1 MVLQGSK
8 RTRFSVNAAFEVNT
22 LPRILEILT
31 IRDIA
36 PEMLSTRRDGNFQ
49 YVEFDLVDQSDHQVL
64 VMENKMRQIVTVQSV
79 KSETLVCLN
88 KDERLPRAA

>member
-8 RTRFSVNAAFEVNT
+8 RTRFSLNTAHDVNT

-36 PEMLSTRRDGNFQ
+36 PEMISLRRQDAFQ
-49 YVEFDLVDQSDHQVL
+49 VVEIDMVDLNDHDIL
-64 VMENKMRQIVTVQSV
+64 VMENKMRQIITVQSV
-79 KSETLVCLN
+79 KSETLVSSKVPVLQQ
-88 KDERLPRAA
+88 AA

>member
-8 RTRFSVNAAFEVNT
+8 RTRFSLNTAHDVNT

-36 PEMLSTRRDGNFQ
+36 PEMISLRRQDAFQ
-49 YVEFDLVDQSDHQVL
+49 VVEIDMVDLNDHDVL
-64 VMENKMRQIVTVQSV
+64 VMENKMRQIITVQSV
-79 KSETLVCLN
+79 KSETLVSSKVSVLQQ
-88 KDERLPRAA
+88 AA